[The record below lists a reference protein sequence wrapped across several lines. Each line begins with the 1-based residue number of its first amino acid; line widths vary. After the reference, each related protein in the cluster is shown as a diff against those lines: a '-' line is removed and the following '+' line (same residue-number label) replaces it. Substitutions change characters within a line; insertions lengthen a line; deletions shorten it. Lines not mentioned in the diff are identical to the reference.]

1 MAIGDNFMW
10 DPDGVIKG
18 ETSDSFFS
26 RCKAFEV
33 LEWVF
38 KVDNGTD
45 ANYKKDEEEEGED
58 QKKPKVSSYNP
69 KTGVMPGKL
78 KFHEIQIEKVVDSS
92 STLLY
97 KACCLED
104 PIPSLIMV
112 SRKAGGDALNYLQYI
127 FREVHVTSIQWK
139 GGGAERAKETVTL
152 DFKAMGM
159 QYIQQTAEGRATGA
173 SDWRW
178 NRVKETNTLNIDD
191 GSPAPPFIAAYSTV
205 PGSSKK

>member
-1 MAIGDNFMW
+1 MLGDTFMW
-10 DPDGVIKG
+10 DPDQVIKG

-38 KVDNGTD
+38 KVDNGTT
-45 ANYKKDEEEEGED
+45 ANYEDEKEGED
-58 QKKPKVSSYNP
+58 DKKKPKSSTYNP
-69 KTGVMPGKL
+69 RTGIMPGKL
-78 KFHEIQIEKVVDSS
+78 KFNEIQITKVVDSA

-97 KACCLED
+97 KACCTEED
-104 PIPSLIMV
+104 IPSLIMV

-127 FREVHVTSIQWK
+127 FRQVHVTSIQWE
-139 GGGAERAKETVTL
+139 GGSGTERAKETLTL
-152 DFKAMGM
+152 DFKALGM

-173 SDWRW
+173 LDWRW

-191 GSPAPPFIAAYSTV
+191 GSPAPPFIAAYA
-205 PGSSKK
+205 PNPSKK